1 LPQLVDDNVKRLI
14 IIDSGDVLVLRDLSE
29 MYNWNMSN
37 NIYMGAP
44 DQSAGIFGK
53 ISNKTLNFYINTG
66 HYLIDVKKVKDNNM
80 YQSFLKYKGVYDQ
93 KFPEQ
98 HMINDIAFGKIGY
111 LPLEFGLVQPFSND
125 ESFYNR
131 KKITIY
137 NSLKSKL
144 NMISNNSLFLPKT
157 YEEILHLAFNPV
169 IVHSW
174 NGKWSEGKGINIYRK
189 LCQYF
194 IRLTGIEEEI
204 CKNHPGY
211 CKKI

>member
-1 LPQLVDDNVKRLI
+1 MPQLVDDNVKRLI

-44 DQSAGIFGK
+44 DESAGIFGK
-53 ISNKTLNFYINTG
+53 IYNKTLNFYINTG